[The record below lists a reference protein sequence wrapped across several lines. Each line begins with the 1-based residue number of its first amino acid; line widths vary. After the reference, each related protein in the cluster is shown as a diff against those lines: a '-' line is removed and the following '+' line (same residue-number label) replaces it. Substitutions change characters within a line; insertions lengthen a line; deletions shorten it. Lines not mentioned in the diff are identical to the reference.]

1 MKTAMKPTDKR
12 PYQKHGLTTLQ
23 SALKSASADSEWIDK
38 LGPVGA
44 ELREWR
50 TTIISDLGG
59 AEAVSA
65 MEMSIV
71 NLSCQTYVMLSSIDH
86 FLIQQPSLINKSK
99 RALYPVVLQRQV
111 LAESLAR
118 SLSQLGLK
126 RRAKPVTSLADLLAG
141 RTGQPEAREGTL

>member
-1 MKTAMKPTDKR
+1 MKSTINRR
-12 PYQKHGLTTLQ
+12 PYQRHGLTTLQ
-23 SALKSASADSEWIDK
+23 AALQSASADSEWIEK

-50 TTIISDLGG
+50 ATIISDLGG

-86 FLIQQPSLINKSK
+86 FLIQQPSLINKSR

-126 RRAKPVTSLADLLAG
+126 RRARPTMTLAELLQ
-141 RTGQPEAREGTL
+141 RPSPSPEAREVPHVDP